1 MHSDDADLGLRLTV
15 IGSGDA
21 FGSGGRLQTCF
32 HLAAAGGGE
41 CLVDCGA
48 TALAGMARSGVS
60 PDRVGAI
67 ALSHLHGDHFSG
79 LVFFLLHA
87 QYVSRRT
94 APLVVAGPE
103 GTEKRLEAALEALF
117 PGSSRTQRRFELAH
131 ATYTNREPLDLPGFI
146 VTPFEVSH
154 PAGAPAYALRVAGGG
169 RVLSYSGDTEWTESL
184 VEAADG
190 ADAFICECSSF
201 AAPVPYHLSWRRL
214 EQEIGRLSARRVVLT
229 HMGPETLAR
238 RAEISHERVQIA
250 EDGLILDL

>member
-1 MHSDDADLGLRLTV
+1 MDDRAGSGLRLTV
-15 IGSGDA
+15 VGSGDA

-48 TALAGMARSGVS
+48 TALAGMSRAGLS

-94 APLVVAGPE
+94 APLVVAGPA
-103 GTEKRLEAALEALF
+103 GTEQRLEAALEALF
-117 PGSSRTQRRFELAH
+117 PGSSRTRRRFEMVH
-131 ATYTNREPLDLPGFI
+131 AAYTNREPLDLPGFT

-154 PAGAPAYALRVAGGG
+154 PAGAPAYALRVGAGG
-169 RVLSYSGDTEWTESL
+169 RVLTYSGDTEWTESL
-184 VEAADG
+184 VEAAAG

-201 AAPVPYHLSWRRL
+201 AAQVPYHLSWRRI
-214 EQEIGRLSARRVVLT
+214 EPEIARLTARRVVLT

-238 RAEISHERVQIA
+238 RAEISHDRVQLA
-250 EDGLILDL
+250 EDGLIIDL